1 MKPLVLGAITTA
13 WSTALVPALDLPPR
27 RRALLNAALGIGVV
41 SVSGFGAS
49 GQSLEQLGLTR
60 WGSGL
65 RWGAGAA
72 AVPIMGAVFVAAVPA
87 LSERVRPSDAAPAE
101 WVLFHIPVG
110 TVITEELSFRGL
122 FDALAPGLSPLFF
135 GLWHIRSAR
144 AAGDSVVG
152 TVIGTAAA
160 GMVFSW
166 LRRRSGSVLAPALAH
181 FALNAS
187 GAMLAA
193 RASRT
198 F

>member
-13 WSTALVPALDLPPR
+13 WSTAIVPALDLPPR

-122 FDALAPGLSPLFF
+122 FDALAP
-135 GLWHIRSAR
+135 
-144 AAGDSVVG
+144 
-152 TVIGTAAA
+152 
-160 GMVFSW
+160 
-166 LRRRSGSVLAPALAH
+166 
-181 FALNAS
+181 
-187 GAMLAA
+187 
-193 RASRT
+193 
-198 F
+198 

>member
-13 WSTALVPALDLPPR
+13 WSTAIVPALDLPPR

-41 SVSGFGAS
+41 TVSGFGAS

-135 GLWHIRSAR
+135 GLWHIRPAR

>member
-13 WSTALVPALDLPPR
+13 WSTAIVPALDLPPR